1 MQPYMLRYSI
11 SKYAE
16 ERVLLWN
23 SVEGIKISIVG
34 AKQHIVWIG
43 KIGYFFIHIFKM
55 FFKEGVSTELN
66 CIFVK
71 SHLMLCITIDDTYFI
86 GV

>member
-1 MQPYMLRYSI
+1 MLVPDLQPYMLRYSI

-43 KIGYFFIHIFKM
+43 KIGYLKCSSK
-55 FFKEGVSTELN
+55 KESARN
-66 CIFVK
+66 
-71 SHLMLCITIDDTYFI
+71 
-86 GV
+86 